1 MNKPTMHTQGDQN
14 DLLKSLSK
22 KTMVLN
28 PLDQQTIQVIKQHCG
43 LIPNVINELHEP
55 NNNNIGEEDKEEL
68 VDYETDEVVDNYDYE
83 MEELNQD
90 DNSDGVYGLC

>member
-1 MNKPTMHTQGDQN
+1 
-14 DLLKSLSK
+14 
-22 KTMVLN
+22 
-28 PLDQQTIQVIKQHCG
+28 
-43 LIPNVINELHEP
+43 
-55 NNNNIGEEDKEEL
+55 